1 MIYEDRAVAFVDI
14 LGFKD
19 IIASTIEQNGNEI
32 EEETKKLNSFFDEV
46 NKEFSSEEKWTSI
59 PDSCTRIVTHFSD
72 SIVFSVKAAQKDG
85 VLFLLDYFHYLII
98 IAIHYGF
105 LIRGG
110 ITYGKVCHTEDKIFG
125 PAMNASYLMESNEA
139 KFPRI
144 VIHEDVLRATF
155 KNRGPQ
161 ADEDDVVKYLS
172 HLVQK
177 DTDGVFYL
185 DYFSNVINGYEYAI
199 DKYNYSQK
207 IISIINN
214 LDTKINSLSDEAL
227 KINLNSKSSWLKTK
241 FNELLEEQKSIYS
254 AEEYD
259 DDDEFSELKS
269 YFMKLHPYNVSQ

>member
-59 PDSCTRIVTHFSD
+59 PDTCTRIVTHFSD
-72 SIVFSVKAAQKDG
+72 SIVFSVKATQKDG
-85 VLFLLDYFHYLII
+85 VLFLLDYIHYLII

-207 IISIINN
+207 IISIIDN

-259 DDDEFSELKS
+259 DDEFSELKS